1 MSAVAD
7 LDGKLRCGPSDCSPA
22 DSLSEQPRGAGQE
35 MPLAAELVLATLLE
49 TARPGDAGPATVARN
64 AAGRLDTPGGGHIPG
79 DTPWT
84 RRDAPAGARPR
95 PRPTE
100 AAARLPGG
108 MLGACEAAH
117 AATLQEQRG
126 APCALL
132 FLTGCRSR
140 AKHNQLRAAA
150 VALLQRCA
158 LDKRAGTA
166 QHCGNAC
173 CACIGRRTAGGC
185 GRARRR
191 RPTSA
196 AAPAAN
202 PFCAAGAAGQQ
213 QQDAWSWP
221 PSSRPKRG
229 RRWARQRRRCGGLSA
244 CAVAARRPAR
254 AAALGARRRSATL
267 AARAA
272 RRRRA
277 PPRH

>member
-1 MSAVAD
+1 MAGGPRLLCRAFGLRALRHSSWSARASAMSAVAE

-117 AATLQEQRG
+117 AATLQEQQG

-185 GRARRR
+185 GRPPAPAYQRR
-191 RPTSA
+191 RPS
-196 AAPAAN
+196 
-202 PFCAAGAAGQQ
+202 GQPVLR
-213 QQDAWSWP
+213 S
-221 PSSRPKRG
+221 
-229 RRWARQRRRCGGLSA
+229 
-244 CAVAARRPAR
+244 
-254 AAALGARRRSATL
+254 RRSRATTAGCLEL
-267 AARAA
+267 APVQQA
-272 RRRRA
+272 
-277 PPRH
+277 